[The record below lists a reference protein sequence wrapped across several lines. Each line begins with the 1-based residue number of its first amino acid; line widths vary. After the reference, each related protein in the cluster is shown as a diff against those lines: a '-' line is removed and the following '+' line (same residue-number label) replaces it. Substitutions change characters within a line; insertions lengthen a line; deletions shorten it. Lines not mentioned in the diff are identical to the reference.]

1 MSSLVCHL
9 CHFQPETTSG
19 TFLDAVSAMAIAAGK
34 QLHAETLCIFPEA
47 AAGRPWLDRL
57 KAPHLCM
64 ESKALYSDLIP
75 RFQEAD
81 AVLLHSHFVG
91 YDGAAARLVLFEPK
105 RFKAIIHLHSEAP
118 KSRTQAVKDL
128 VKTRLLGRYIYD
140 RFIAVSENVYEN
152 ALSRG
157 VPKNKL
163 RLVENAIDVTR
174 YAQDGELRRGM
185 RAEMGFK
192 PGDTVVLLLGW
203 DPERKGVDLF
213 LDAVAKVAGKGR
225 VFCIIG
231 QAATWGFVAK
241 HLGDSRPI
249 DGLRLLEPTA
259 DFSGLLNAI
268 DVFVSASRSE
278 GSPYAILEAMATEK
292 MVIASDLPAST
303 DRLGDSVWRFPSG
316 NVPALA
322 HFIGKA
328 VAATE
333 DERRQIGRANRAT
346 VLRLASL
353 NPWAHAIAG
362 IYEELWTEKGGE
374 SPARSANRPA

>member
-1 MSSLVCHL
+1 MTNLVCHL
-9 CHFQPETTSG
+9 CHFRPETTSG
-19 TFLDAVSAMAIAAGK
+19 TFLDAVSAMAVAAGK

-47 AAGRPWLDRL
+47 AARRPWLDRL

-64 ESKALYSDLIP
+64 EPKALYSDLIP

-91 YDGAAARLVLFEPK
+91 YDGAAARLALFEPTK
-105 RFKAIIHLHSEAP
+105 FKTIIHLHSEAP
-118 KSRTQAVKDL
+118 KSRMQAVKDL
-128 VKTRLLGRYIYD
+128 VKTRLIGRYIYD

-185 RAEMGFK
+185 RAKMGFK
-192 PGDTVVLLLGW
+192 PDDTVILLLGW

-213 LDAVAKVAGKGR
+213 LDAVAKVAGKGL

-231 QAATWGFVAK
+231 QAATWGFIAK

-249 DGLRLLEPTA
+249 DGLRVLESTA
-259 DFSGLLNAI
+259 DFPGLLNAM

-292 MVIASDLPAST
+292 IVIASDLAST
-303 DRLGDSVWRFPSG
+303 DRLGVSVWRFPSG
-316 NVPALA
+316 DVAALA
-322 HFIGKA
+322 ECITKA
-328 VAATE
+328 VDATE

-353 NPWAHAIAG
+353 KPWAHSIAG
-362 IYEELWTEKGGE
+362 IYEELWAEKAGGK
-374 SPARSANRPA
+374 PVQSANTLA